1 MDDELLGPVKKAL
14 ERSLEACSVNFFL
27 LKEKEVDKSKHLF
40 TKIRVSKRSII
51 TYILLVKK
59 KRLRIMAK
67 NKKNIKDSAIKDF
80 AKENERMRNERIA
93 GTNNGMKLRTRS
105 IPNKKKYTRKQK
117 HSNKDF
123 E

>member
-1 MDDELLGPVKKAL
+1 M
-14 ERSLEACSVNFFL
+14 
-27 LKEKEVDKSKHLF
+27 
-40 TKIRVSKRSII
+40 T
-51 TYILLVKK
+51 
-59 KRLRIMAK
+59 K

-93 GTNNGMKLRTRS
+93 GTNNGMTLRTRS

>member
-1 MDDELLGPVKKAL
+1 MNVILTLIPSSV
-14 ERSLEACSVNFFL
+14 SL
-27 LKEKEVDKSKHLF
+27 
-40 TKIRVSKRSII
+40 KINYLDNEFK
-51 TYILLVKK
+51 TLILLVKK

-67 NKKNIKDSAIKDF
+67 NKKNIKDF

-93 GTNNGMKLRTRS
+93 GTNNGMTLRTRS

>member
-1 MDDELLGPVKKAL
+1 MDQAEQLRNAVKTMNK
-14 ERSLEACSVNFFL
+14 N
-27 LKEKEVDKSKHLF
+27 
-40 TKIRVSKRSII
+40 
-51 TYILLVKK
+51 
-59 KRLRIMAK
+59 K

-93 GTNNGMKLRTRS
+93 GTNNGMTLRTRS

>member
-1 MDDELLGPVKKAL
+1 M
-14 ERSLEACSVNFFL
+14 
-27 LKEKEVDKSKHLF
+27 EKMQE
-40 TKIRVSKRSII
+40 
-51 TYILLVKK
+51 K

-93 GTNNGMKLRTRS
+93 GTNNGMTLRTRS

>member
-1 MDDELLGPVKKAL
+1 MTFYD
-14 ERSLEACSVNFFL
+14 SFVNFFL
-27 LKEKEVDKSKHLF
+27 LKGKEVDQSKLLF

-67 NKKNIKDSAIKDF
+67 NKKNIKDY

-93 GTNNGMKLRTRS
+93 GTNNGMTLRTRS
-105 IPNKKKYTRKQK
+105 IPNKKKYTRKHK

>member
-1 MDDELLGPVKKAL
+1 MQE
-14 ERSLEACSVNFFL
+14 
-27 LKEKEVDKSKHLF
+27 
-40 TKIRVSKRSII
+40 
-51 TYILLVKK
+51 K

-80 AKENERMRNERIA
+80 GKENERMRNERIA
-93 GTNNGMKLRTRS
+93 GTNNGMTLRTRS

>member
-1 MDDELLGPVKKAL
+1 MHK
-14 ERSLEACSVNFFL
+14 
-27 LKEKEVDKSKHLF
+27 
-40 TKIRVSKRSII
+40 
-51 TYILLVKK
+51 
-59 KRLRIMAK
+59 K
-67 NKKNIKDSAIKDF
+67 NKKNIKASAIKDF

-93 GTNNGMKLRTRS
+93 GTNNGMTLRTRS

>member
-1 MDDELLGPVKKAL
+1 MLTIFYKNRGFQK
-14 ERSLEACSVNFFL
+14 
-27 LKEKEVDKSKHLF
+27 
-40 TKIRVSKRSII
+40 SII

-93 GTNNGMKLRTRS
+93 STNNGMTLRTRS

>member
-1 MDDELLGPVKKAL
+1 
-14 ERSLEACSVNFFL
+14 
-27 LKEKEVDKSKHLF
+27 
-40 TKIRVSKRSII
+40 
-51 TYILLVKK
+51 
-59 KRLRIMAK
+59 MAK
-67 NKKNIKDSAIKDF
+67 NKKNIKDSANKDN

-93 GTNNGMKLRTRS
+93 GTNNGMTLRTRS